1 MADVKDVANYLIY
14 SYELKTGTSLKIT
27 NWNYKS

>member
-14 SYELKTGTSLKIT
+14 SYELKTGTKFENNEL
-27 NWNYKS
+27 NCKS